1 MSERN
6 NNSMNNIR
14 NGGSNVSES
23 NNNNLNQILFHEDAS
38 NTPTLNLIN
47 GLSPNQNMN
56 NINAG
61 NRNSLG
67 AGYNFS
73 NLNRDNTINIQH
85 AGINEFFLMSVHG
98 NNTININTINS
109 SNNTNIR
116 INNQNCSNCKS
127 YINHNYNI

>member
-1 MSERN
+1 M
-6 NNSMNNIR
+6 
-14 NGGSNVSES
+14 
-23 NNNNLNQILFHEDAS
+23 
-38 NTPTLNLIN
+38 T
-47 GLSPNQNMN
+47 

-61 NRNSLG
+61 NRNALG

-85 AGINEFFLMSVHG
+85 AGFNEFFLMSVHG

-127 YINHNYNI
+127 YINHHDGEVTNNRIITQI